1 MGDFTS
7 LHLHPEHDRK
17 IPSKIKRNQLLIS
30 NSLKVAMLLIGFL
43 DKNLTG
49 MQLHNCFAI

>member
-7 LHLHPEHDRK
+7 LHLYPEHDRK
-17 IPSKIKRNQLLIS
+17 IPSKIKRIKLLIS
-30 NSLKVAMLLIGFL
+30 KLLKGAMLLIGFL

-49 MQLHNCFAI
+49 MQMYCFAF